1 MGSRLFYSCQS
12 RRICAGRQFLTF
24 GENSVIITPMKEH
37 PPEKIRNIGFFGHSG
52 CGKTTIADNLIFL
65 LGTNP
70 RKGKVDD
77 GTSFFD
83 YDEDEIA
90 RKVSINL
97 ALGFG
102 EYKGFLFNLIDTPGY
117 ADFLGEVLSGIRAC
131 DTGCVVIDA
140 TGGIEVGSEICL
152 RYLGEEEKPVFFF
165 INKLKKEHSDFFKV
179 LDELGKVVGA
189 KAVPLFLPIGKETDF
204 KGLVDILNEK
214 AYFYENGKKESP
226 IPEELKVEV
235 GKYREKIIE
244 ALGDVSEMILNKYL
258 EGGEITKEEI
268 QLGLKEGI
276 KKREIFPILVGDAQA
291 NIGVD
296 LILDFAC
303 EYLPSPI
310 DCGIKIDDK
319 ILGVKPDGP
328 PLLFI
333 FKTVSELHIGDL
345 NYCKVLSGKVVSGD
359 NLINMTTG
367 RQEKINQIYYIKG
380 KEREEVGILRT
391 GEIGALVK
399 LKETKTSDTLTAP
412 ELNLKLPPIKFPE
425 PSISVAII
433 PKSRGDEEKVS
444 NGLHRLHD
452 EDPTFSFYYAQEL
465 KQEIISGLGELHLDV
480 ILGRLKRRFDVEVE
494 TRRPKIPY
502 RETITKSSEAQG
514 KYKKQTGGRGQY
526 GDVWLRIEPLPR
538 GKGFEF
544 EDAIYGGAIPAKY
557 IPSIEKGTREAM
569 EAGFLANYPMTDLKV
584 TVYDGSFHPVDSSD
598 IAFKIAAIMS
608 FRNACEKAGVILLEP
623 IMELEVRCPEQFL
636 GDVVGD
642 LNARRGR
649 ILGIDREGNLQVVKA
664 QCPLAELYKYSTTL
678 RSITQGRGYFTQKF
692 AFYEEVPKEI
702 SNKIIE
708 EAKREKKEE

>member
-1 MGSRLFYSCQS
+1 MREY
-12 RRICAGRQFLTF
+12 
-24 GENSVIITPMKEH
+24 V
-37 PPEKIRNIGFFGHSG
+37 PEKIRNIGFFGHSG

-65 LGTNP
+65 LGTSP
-70 RKGKVDD
+70 RRGRVDE

-97 ALGFG
+97 ALGYG

-131 DTGCVVIDA
+131 DSACVVIDG
-140 TGGIEVGSEICL
+140 TGGIEVGTEICL
-152 RYLGEEEKPVFFF
+152 RYLAEEGKPVFFF
-165 INKLKKEHSDFFKV
+165 VNKLKKEHSDFLKV
-179 LDELGKVVGA
+179 LDELGKAIGV
-189 KAVPLFLPIGKETDF
+189 KAVPLFFPIGKETNF
-204 KGLVDILNEK
+204 RGLVDILNEK
-214 AYFYENGKKESP
+214 AYYYENGEKKESP
-226 IPEELKVEV
+226 LPEELKGEV
-235 GKYREKIIE
+235 SKYRERIVE
-244 ALGDVSEMILNKYL
+244 ALGDVSETILNKYL

-276 KKREIFPILVGDAQA
+276 KKREVFPILAGDALEG
-291 NIGVD
+291 IGVD
-296 LILDFAC
+296 LILDFAS

-310 DCGIKIDDK
+310 DCEIITEEKTIP
-319 ILGVKPDGP
+319 VKPDGP

-345 NYCKVLSGKVVSGD
+345 NYCKVLQGKVASGD
-359 NLINMTTG
+359 TLINMTTG
-367 RQEKINQIYYIKG
+367 RPEKINQIYYIKG

-399 LKETKTSDTLTAP
+399 LKETRTSDTLTTP

-425 PSISVAII
+425 PSISIAII
-433 PKSRGDEEKVS
+433 PKTRGDEEKVS
-444 NGLHRLHD
+444 NGLHRLHN
-452 EDPTFSFYYAQEL
+452 EDPTFSFYYVTEL
-465 KQEIISGLGELHLDV
+465 KQQIISGLGELHLDV
-480 ILGRLKRRFDVEVE
+480 ILGRLKRKFDVAVE
-494 TRRPKIPY
+494 TAKPKIPY
-502 RETITKSSEAQG
+502 RETITKKAEAQG

-544 EDAIYGGAIPAKY
+544 LDAIYGGAIPAKY
-557 IPSIEKGTREAM
+557 IPSVEKGTREAM

-598 IAFKIAAIMS
+598 IAFKIAAIMA

-664 QCPLAELYKYSTTL
+664 HCPLAELYKYSTTL
-678 RSITQGRGYFTQKF
+678 RSLTQGRGYFTMKF

-702 SNKIIE
+702 SAKIIE
-708 EAKREKKEE
+708 EAKKEKAKE